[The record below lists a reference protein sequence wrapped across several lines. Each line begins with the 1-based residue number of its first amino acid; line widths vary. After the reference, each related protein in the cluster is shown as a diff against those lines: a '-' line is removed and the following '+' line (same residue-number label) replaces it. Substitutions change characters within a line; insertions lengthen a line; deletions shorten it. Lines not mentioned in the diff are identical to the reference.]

1 MKNSGPPAAIRTPEV
16 VVLQNVPQGDQKF
29 SARNKTEYHF
39 FEELSV
45 SFVVVA
51 EHQRR

>member
-1 MKNSGPPAAIRTPEV
+1 MFRKE
-16 VVLQNVPQGDQKF
+16 LKKF